1 MKVFGRS
8 DTGRQMAG
16 WHRLCWQPMVTKTNN
31 HSPKVRVIS
40 KSWIPVLDELVYIGC
55 GQWIV
60 RHRRQMDLTIP
71 WLLPAPS
78 HESSCQLAFGGRR
91 ANNRQL
97 LLWELPCTE
106 DSDRKT
112 SALILSG
119 SSPTRGS
126 TRREGER
133 EACLI
138 VEHENNLS
146 SSKVTFE

>member
-16 WHRLCWQPMVTKTNN
+16 WERLCWQPMVTNN

-112 SALILSG
+112 SHPFRVISD
-119 SSPTRGS
+119 TRVN
-126 TRREGER
+126 TQEGER

>member
-1 MKVFGRS
+1 MSWSILDVVSGLLGIAGRWES
-8 DTGRQMAG
+8 
-16 WHRLCWQPMVTKTNN
+16 NN
-31 HSPKVRVIS
+31 
-40 KSWIPVLDELVYIGC
+40 
-55 GQWIV
+55 
-60 RHRRQMDLTIP
+60 T
-71 WLLPAPS
+71 LPAPS

-112 SALILSG
+112 SHPFRVISD
-119 SSPTRGS
+119 TRVN
-126 TRREGER
+126 TQEGER